1 MQAALHALNAG
12 SKAGGDAGPGKR
24 KIELRDM
31 LFLLE
36 RDPLLRKSPLM
47 YRAFL
52 RAHEDYSKKLTATAE
67 KRNAEALLKSE
78 ELAQKMRGAAVAAG
92 VGMLPSA
99 VQYVS
104 TPPAVPASP
113 GMRQAAAGHVSSG
126 QLSSAQMLPASQ
138 SQGQH
143 QMPGAPGVKAGA
155 LPGGHPD
162 VATRPPASAPGM
174 APQVPGQHVGR

>member
-67 KRNAEALLKSE
+67 KRNAEVLLESE
-78 ELAQKMRGAAVAAG
+78 KLAQKLRGATVAAG
-92 VGMLPSA
+92 VGMLASA
-99 VQYVS
+99 AQFSS
-104 TPPAVPASP
+104 TPVVPP

-143 QMPGAPGVKAGA
+143 QMPGAPGVGAGA
-155 LPGGHPD
+155 LPGGHPA

>member
-67 KRNAEALLKSE
+67 KRNAEVLLESE
-78 ELAQKMRGAAVAAG
+78 KLAQKLRGATVAAG
-92 VGMLPSA
+92 VGMLASA
-99 VQYVS
+99 AQFSS
-104 TPPAVPASP
+104 TPPVVPP

-143 QMPGAPGVKAGA
+143 QMPGAPGVGAGA
-155 LPGGHPD
+155 LPGGHPA

>member
-31 LFLLE
+31 LFYLE

-52 RAHEDYSKKLTATAE
+52 RAHEEYSKKLTATAE
-67 KRNAEALLKSE
+67 KRNAEALLRSE
-78 ELAQKMRGAAVAAG
+78 QLAQRFRSAAVAAG

-99 VQYVS
+99 VQYSS
-104 TPPAVPASP
+104 TSASP
-113 GMRQAAAGHVSSG
+113 GMRQAAAGHASSG
-126 QLSSAQMLPASQ
+126 QLSSAQMLPPSQ

-143 QMPGAPGVKAGA
+143 QMPGA
-155 LPGGHPD
+155 LPGGHPAM
-162 VATRPPASAPGM
+162 ATRPPASAHGI